1 MYFKFCSMDQKQRK
15 QPKKLRKRLLRGYQF
30 YEDIHKHSTIR
41 PFSDAAKA
49 HYKEIRAYI
58 NITDIRLEG

>member
-1 MYFKFCSMDQKQRK
+1 MRVS
-15 QPKKLRKRLLRGYQF
+15 PRKRLLKAYKF
-30 YEDIHKHSTIR
+30 YEDIKRFSTR
-41 PFSDAAKA
+41 VPFSDAAKA